1 MWVRALYLAEIIE
14 ELVFTTMPFDGNPAM
29 GDLGQAPC
37 HEPDPTACAHAR
49 TDGRF
54 LNISMLSSMRK

>member
-37 HEPDPTACAHAR
+37 HDCLR
-49 TDGRF
+49 TCQD
-54 LNISMLSSMRK
+54 